1 MLLIDRVTFNCS
13 DQLNDDYEGEKLIM
27 TPEIQELLK
36 KAEETKQLIQDARNL
51 LDAVLEDLEEAQA
64 EECEDILQ
72 DVSDEDFNQ

>member
-1 MLLIDRVTFNCS
+1 MIDRVTFNCS

>member
-1 MLLIDRVTFNCS
+1 LIDRDTFYCS
-13 DQLNDDYEGEKLIM
+13 DQLNDNCEGEKLIM

-36 KAEETKQLIQDARNL
+36 KAEETKQLIQDARDL
-51 LDAVLEDLEEAQA
+51 LDAVLEDLEEAYA